1 MLLKN
6 QKLEAKVREMDT
18 IKKENH
24 ELKTL
29 RDKQ

>member
-6 QKLEAKVREMDT
+6 QKLDAKVRELDT

-24 ELKTL
+24 ELKAQ
-29 RDKQ
+29 RDK